1 MNKNIISI
9 KNLKRDYLVG
19 DICIHAL
26 KGINLDI
33 KEGEF
38 VAIMGASGSGKST
51 LLHILGCLD
60 IPTSGDYF
68 LQQENVKNY
77 SKDEL
82 AKIRSRKLGFV
93 FQTYNL
99 LPRTSAL
106 ENVELPLL
114 YNNSVK
120 SKERKERAIA
130 ALEMVGLADRMYH
143 KPNQLSGGQQQRVAI
158 ARSLINKPLII
169 FADEP
174 TGNLDTKSSYEIMD
188 VFQQLNKK
196 GITIALVTHESD
208 IAEYTKRN
216 VRLKDG
222 NIISDVLVKKPK
234 IAADIL
240 ASSSFDE
247 E

>member
-1 MNKNIISI
+1 MSKNIISI

-19 DICIHAL
+19 DICVKAL
-26 KGINLDI
+26 KGVSLDI
-33 KEGEF
+33 DKGEYI
-38 VAIMGASGSGKST
+38 AIMGASGSGKST

-68 LQQENVKNY
+68 LDNENVKNF
-77 SKDEL
+77 SRDEL
-82 AKIRSRKLGFV
+82 AMIRSRKLGFV
-93 FQTYNL
+93 FQSYNL

-114 YNNSVK
+114 YNNTIK
-120 SKERKERAIA
+120 SKERKERAVA

-158 ARSLINKPLII
+158 ARSLVNKPIII

-174 TGNLDTKSSYEIMD
+174 TGNLDTKASYEIMD
-188 VFQQLNKK
+188 VFQQLNAK
-196 GITIALVTHESD
+196 GITIAIVTHESD

-222 NIISDVLVKKPK
+222 NIISDVFVKNQKM
-234 IAADIL
+234 AADIL
-240 ASSSFDE
+240 AENSFE
-247 E
+247 ED